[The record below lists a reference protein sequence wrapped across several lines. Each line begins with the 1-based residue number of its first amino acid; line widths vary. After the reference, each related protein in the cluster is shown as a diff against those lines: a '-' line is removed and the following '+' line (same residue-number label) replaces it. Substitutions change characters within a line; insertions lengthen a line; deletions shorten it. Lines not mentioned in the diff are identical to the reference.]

1 LTLVISMTLAG
12 IELAYLIKEIGKK
25 TEGCYVSNIY
35 GINRNSLLFK
45 MRHPDKPD
53 TMLMISSIGIWTTNK
68 KIDPIEPNKLL
79 RRLRS
84 DLLRSK
90 IEKIEQIGTER
101 IAYLTFSNYDNKFV
115 LIVEFFGEGNMLLC
129 NYNRKILALMHSIDV
144 RHRQLRVG
152 LEYKPPPQDGIDVM
166 DLKDDEF
173 KKILSTSTSI
183 GKIIGRSLG
192 LPKKYVEEIIRLSGI
207 DRVTP
212 SNELSEDEIDGL
224 FHVINTTVSSVVDG
238 KHDPTIISDPEESD
252 VFPIRFSDD
261 NMKAREVTSF
271 NDGLDI
277 IFTEEILQKGKSLY
291 SKEAEKRISELQNR
305 LEEQKNAITIV
316 QEKSKRIAD
325 VANLLFSMQTEG
337 KTSVSEHTVIEA
349 LKKYDAELI
358 REKGVQILKISDAKV
373 KIELDAPLPSIASTL
388 FNESKKQKGAIGSIE
403 KLIKKTEDLL
413 EKTIEKGEIA
423 KGSVSFS
430 DVRKKSWYE
439 RYRWF
444 FTSDGMLAVGGR
456 DSSSNSALV
465 RKHMESDDKIFHAEI
480 NGSPFFILKDRSE
493 DLMALSLEETAQ
505 ATVCFSRA
513 WQVSGHGL
521 SSFWV
526 KPDQIKKAAPT
537 GQSMGKGS
545 FMIYGTRN
553 FIKVPSLK
561 LAVGILKQDENFLLI
576 SGPVDP
582 IKKNCLC
589 YVIIEPGGSTISD
602 VAKKIRAEF
611 NKYSDKFQKLFVV
624 DDYVRALP
632 TGSSKI
638 TSTGTQKS
646 I

>member
-1 LTLVISMTLAG
+1 MTVAG
-12 IELAYLIKEIGKK
+12 IELAYLIKEIGHEI
-25 TEGCYVSNIY
+25 EGCYVSNIY

-53 TMLMISSIGIWTTNK
+53 IMLMLSTMGMWTTSK

-90 IEKIEQIGTER
+90 IEKVEQIGTER
-101 IAYLTFSNYDNKFV
+101 IAYLTFSNFDNRFV

-129 NYNRKILALMHSIDV
+129 NYSKKILALMHSIDV
-144 RHRQLRVG
+144 RHRQLRIG
-152 LEYKPPPQDGIDVM
+152 LEYKPPPEDGIDII
-166 DLKDDEF
+166 DLKKEEF
-173 KKILSTSTSI
+173 KEILSTSTSI
-183 GKIIGRSLG
+183 GKIIGRGLG
-192 LPKKYVEEIIRLSGI
+192 LPKKYVEEIIRLSSI
-207 DRVTP
+207 DRTKP
-212 SNELSEDEIDGL
+212 SDEISEDEFESL
-224 FHVINTTVSSVVDG
+224 FDVIRITISNVINGV
-238 KHDPTIISDPEESD
+238 HDPTIITDAEKSDI
-252 VFPIRFSDD
+252 FPIRFSDD
-261 NMKAREVTSF
+261 NTGAREVPSF
-271 NDGLDI
+271 NEGLDI
-277 IFTEEILQKGKSLY
+277 IFTERILEKGKSLY
-291 SKEAEKRISELQNR
+291 GEEAQKRISELQNR
-305 LEEQKNAITIV
+305 LEEQKNAIEIV
-316 QEKSKRIAD
+316 QKKSKNIAD
-325 VANLLFSMQTEG
+325 VANLLFSMQSEG
-337 KTSVSEHTVIEA
+337 KSKISEPEVVKA
-349 LKKYDAELI
+349 LKNQNAELVK
-358 REKGVQILKISDAKV
+358 EKGVPILKIDDAKV
-373 KIELDAPLPSIASTL
+373 KIELDAPLPSLASIL
-388 FNESKKQKGAIGSIE
+388 FDESKKQKGAITSIE
-403 KLIKKTEDLL
+403 KLIEKTEDQL

-423 KGSVSFS
+423 KGSVGFS
-430 DVRKKSWYE
+430 DIRKKNWYE

-444 FTSDGMLAVGGR
+444 FTSDGLLAVGGR

-480 NGSPFFILKDRSE
+480 NGSPFFILKDTNE
-493 DLMALSLEETAQ
+493 DLMPLSLEETAY

-513 WQVSGHGL
+513 WQASAHGL
-521 SSFWV
+521 NSFWV

-553 FIKVPSLK
+553 FIKVASLK
-561 LAVGILKQDENFLLI
+561 LAVGIMKENENYLLV
-576 SGPVDP
+576 SGPVEP

-589 YVIIEPGGSTISD
+589 YVIIEPGGSPISD

-611 NKYSDKFQKLFVV
+611 NKSDEKFQKLFVV

-638 TSTGTQKS
+638 TSAGTQKL

>member
-1 LTLVISMTLAG
+1 MTLAG
-12 IELAYLIKEIGKK
+12 IELAYLIKEIGEK
-25 TEGCYVSNIY
+25 TQGCYVSNIY

-53 TMLMISSIGIWTTNK
+53 TMLMISSIGLWTTSK

-79 RRLRS
+79 RRLRN

-90 IEKIEQIGTER
+90 IEKIEQVGTER
-101 IAYLTFSNYDNKFV
+101 IAYLTFSNFDNRFV
-115 LIVEFFGEGNMLLC
+115 LIIEFFGEGNILLC
-129 NYNRKILALMHSIDV
+129 NYNKKILALMHSIDV

-152 LEYKPPPQDGIDVM
+152 LEYKPPPQDGIDII
-166 DLKDDEF
+166 DLEKKEF
-173 KKILSTSTSI
+173 KEALLTSTSI

-192 LPKKYVEEIIRLSGI
+192 LPKKYVEEIIRLASI
-207 DRVTP
+207 DRAKP
-212 SNELSEDEIDGL
+212 SNEISEEEFEAL
-224 FHVINTTVSSVVDG
+224 FDVIKTTISSVINGT
-238 KHDPTIISDPEESD
+238 HDPTIITDGEESD

-261 NMKAREVTSF
+261 NTKAREVSSF
-271 NDGLDI
+271 NEGLDI
-277 IFTEEILQKGKSLY
+277 IFTEQILQKGKSLY

-305 LEEQKNAITIV
+305 LEEQKNAIRIV
-316 QEKSKRIAD
+316 QEKSKNIAD
-325 VANLLFSMQTEG
+325 VANLLFSLQSEG
-337 KTSVSEHTVIEA
+337 KSKLSDPKVIEVM
-349 LKKYDAELI
+349 KNQDAELI
-358 REKGVQILKISDAKV
+358 KEKGISMVKINDAKV
-373 KIELDAPLPSIASTL
+373 RIEPDAPLPSIASVL
-388 FNESKKQKGAIGSIE
+388 FDESKKQKGAINSIE
-403 KLIKKTEDLL
+403 KLIKKTEDQL
-413 EKTIEKGEIA
+413 EKTIAKGEIA
-423 KGSVSFS
+423 KGAVGFS
-430 DVRKKSWYE
+430 DIRKKSWYE

-456 DSSSNSALV
+456 DGSSNSALV
-465 RKHMESDDKIFHAEI
+465 RKHMENDDKIFHAEI

-493 DLMALSLEETAQ
+493 TLMPLSLEETAQ

-553 FIKVPSLK
+553 FIKVASLK
-561 LAVGILKQDENFLLI
+561 LAVGILKEDENFLLV
-576 SGPVDP
+576 SGPVEP

-589 YVIIEPGGSTISD
+589 YVIIEPGGSPISD

-611 NKYSDKFQKLFVV
+611 NKSDDKFQKLFVV

-638 TSTGTQKS
+638 TSTGTQKL

>member
-1 LTLVISMTLAG
+1 MTVAG
-12 IELAYLIKEIGKK
+12 IELAYLIKEISHEI
-25 TEGCYVSNIY
+25 EGCYVSNIY

-53 TMLMISSIGIWTTNK
+53 IMLMLSTMGMWTTSK

-90 IEKIEQIGTER
+90 IEKVEQIGTER
-101 IAYLTFSNYDNKFV
+101 IAYLTFSNFDNRFV

-129 NYNRKILALMHSIDV
+129 NYSKKILALMHSIDV
-144 RHRQLRVG
+144 RHRQLRIG
-152 LEYKPPPQDGIDVM
+152 LEYKPPPEDGIDII
-166 DLKDDEF
+166 DLKKEEF
-173 KKILSTSTSI
+173 KEILSTSTSI
-183 GKIIGRSLG
+183 GKIIGRGLG
-192 LPKKYVEEIIRLSGI
+192 LPKKYVEEIIRLSSI
-207 DRVTP
+207 DRTKP
-212 SNELSEDEIDGL
+212 SDEISEDEFESL
-224 FHVINTTVSSVVDG
+224 FDVIRITISNVINGV
-238 KHDPTIISDPEESD
+238 HDPTIITDAEKSDI
-252 VFPIRFSDD
+252 FPIRFSDD
-261 NMKAREVTSF
+261 NTGAREVPSF
-271 NDGLDI
+271 NEGLDI
-277 IFTEEILQKGKSLY
+277 IFTERILEKGKSLY
-291 SKEAEKRISELQNR
+291 GEEAQKRISELQNR
-305 LEEQKNAITIV
+305 LEEQKNAIEIV
-316 QEKSKRIAD
+316 QKKSKNIAG
-325 VANLLFSMQTEG
+325 VANLLFSMQSEG
-337 KTSVSEHTVIEA
+337 KSKISEPEVVKA
-349 LKKYDAELI
+349 LKNQNAELVK
-358 REKGVQILKISDAKV
+358 EKGVPILKIDDAKV
-373 KIELDAPLPSIASTL
+373 KIELDAPLPSIASIL
-388 FNESKKQKGAIGSIE
+388 FDESKKQKGAITSIE
-403 KLIKKTEDLL
+403 KLIEKTEDQL

-423 KGSVSFS
+423 KGAVGFS
-430 DVRKKSWYE
+430 DIRKKNWYE

-444 FTSDGMLAVGGR
+444 FTSDGLLAVGGR

-480 NGSPFFILKDRSE
+480 NGSPFFILKDTNE
-493 DLMALSLEETAQ
+493 DLMPLSLEETAY

-513 WQVSGHGL
+513 WQASAHGL
-521 SSFWV
+521 NSFWV

-553 FIKVPSLK
+553 FIKVASLK
-561 LAVGILKQDENFLLI
+561 LAVGIMKEDENFLLV
-576 SGPVDP
+576 SGPVEP

-589 YVIIEPGGSTISD
+589 YVIIEPGGSPISD

-611 NKYSDKFQKLFVV
+611 NKSDEKFQKLFVV

-638 TSTGTQKS
+638 TSAGTQKL

>member
-1 LTLVISMTLAG
+1 MTLAG
-12 IELAYLIKEIGKK
+12 IELAYLIKEIGEK
-25 TEGCYVSNIY
+25 TQGCYVSNIY

-53 TMLMISSIGIWTTNK
+53 TMLMISSIGLWTTSK

-90 IEKIEQIGTER
+90 IEKIEQVGTER
-101 IAYLTFSNYDNKFV
+101 IAYLTFSNFDNRFV
-115 LIVEFFGEGNMLLC
+115 LIIEFFGEGNILLC
-129 NYNRKILALMHSIDV
+129 NYNKKILALMHSIDV

-152 LEYKPPPQDGIDVM
+152 LEYKPPPQDGIDII
-166 DLKDDEF
+166 DLEKKEF
-173 KKILSTSTSI
+173 KEALLTSTSI

-192 LPKKYVEEIIRLSGI
+192 LPKKYVEEIIRLSSI
-207 DRVTP
+207 DRAKP
-212 SNELSEDEIDGL
+212 SNEISEEEFEAL
-224 FHVINTTVSSVVDG
+224 FDVIKTTVSSVING
-238 KHDPTIISDPEESD
+238 THDPTIITDGEESD

-261 NMKAREVTSF
+261 NTKAREVSSF
-271 NDGLDI
+271 NEGLDI
-277 IFTEEILQKGKSLY
+277 IFTEQILQKGKSLY

-305 LEEQKNAITIV
+305 LEEQKNAIRIV
-316 QEKSKRIAD
+316 QEKSKNIAD
-325 VANLLFSMQTEG
+325 VANLLFSLQSEG
-337 KTSVSEHTVIEA
+337 KSKLSDPKVIEVM
-349 LKKYDAELI
+349 KNQDAELI
-358 REKGVQILKISDAKV
+358 KEKGISMVKINDAKV
-373 KIELDAPLPSIASTL
+373 RIEPDAPLPSIASVL
-388 FNESKKQKGAIGSIE
+388 FDESKKQKGAINSIE
-403 KLIKKTEDLL
+403 KLIKKTEDQL
-413 EKTIEKGEIA
+413 EKTIAKGEIA
-423 KGSVSFS
+423 KGAVGFS
-430 DVRKKSWYE
+430 DIRKKSWYE

-456 DSSSNSALV
+456 DGSSNSALV
-465 RKHMESDDKIFHAEI
+465 RKHMENDDKIFHAEI

-493 DLMALSLEETAQ
+493 TLMPLSLEETAQ

-553 FIKVPSLK
+553 FIKVASLK
-561 LAVGILKQDENFLLI
+561 LAVGILKEDENFLLV
-576 SGPVDP
+576 SGPVEP

-589 YVIIEPGGSTISD
+589 YVIIEPGGSPISD

-611 NKYSDKFQKLFVV
+611 NKSDDKFQKLFVV

-638 TSTGTQKS
+638 TSTGTQKL

>member
-1 LTLVISMTLAG
+1 MTLAG
-12 IELAYLIKEIGKK
+12 IELAYLIKEIGEK
-25 TEGCYVSNIY
+25 TQGCYVSNIY

-53 TMLMISSIGIWTTNK
+53 TMLMISSIGLWTTSK

-90 IEKIEQIGTER
+90 IEKIEQVGTER
-101 IAYLTFSNYDNKFV
+101 IAYLTFSNFDNRFV
-115 LIVEFFGEGNMLLC
+115 LIIEFFGEGNILLC
-129 NYNRKILALMHSIDV
+129 NYNKKILALMHSIDV

-152 LEYKPPPQDGIDVM
+152 LEYKPPPQDGIDII
-166 DLKDDEF
+166 DLEKKEF
-173 KKILSTSTSI
+173 KEALLTSTSI

-192 LPKKYVEEIIRLSGI
+192 LPKKYVEEIIRLSSI
-207 DRVTP
+207 DRAKP
-212 SNELSEDEIDGL
+212 SNEISEEEFEAL
-224 FHVINTTVSSVVDG
+224 FDVIKTTISSVINGT
-238 KHDPTIISDPEESD
+238 HDPTIITDGEESD

-261 NMKAREVTSF
+261 NTKAREVSSF
-271 NDGLDI
+271 NEGLDI
-277 IFTEEILQKGKSLY
+277 IFTEQILQKGKSLY

-305 LEEQKNAITIV
+305 LEEQKNAIRIV
-316 QEKSKRIAD
+316 QEKSKNIAD
-325 VANLLFSMQTEG
+325 VANLLFSLQSEG
-337 KTSVSEHTVIEA
+337 KSKLSDPKVIEVM
-349 LKKYDAELI
+349 KNQDAELI
-358 REKGVQILKISDAKV
+358 KEKGISMVKINDAKV
-373 KIELDAPLPSIASTL
+373 RIEPDAPLPSIASVL
-388 FNESKKQKGAIGSIE
+388 FDESKKQKGAINSIE
-403 KLIKKTEDLL
+403 KLIKKTEDQL
-413 EKTIEKGEIA
+413 EKTIAKGEIA
-423 KGSVSFS
+423 KGAVGFS
-430 DVRKKSWYE
+430 DIRKKSWYE

-456 DSSSNSALV
+456 DGSSNSALV
-465 RKHMESDDKIFHAEI
+465 RKHMENDDKIFHAEI

-493 DLMALSLEETAQ
+493 TLMPLSLEETAQ

-553 FIKVPSLK
+553 FIKVGALK
-561 LAVGILKQDENFLLI
+561 LAVGILKEDENFLLV
-576 SGPVDP
+576 SGPVEP

-589 YVIIEPGGSTISD
+589 YVIIEPGGSPISD

-611 NKYSDKFQKLFVV
+611 NKSDDKFQKLFVV

-638 TSTGTQKS
+638 TSTGTQKL